1 MIEKLSP
8 ALRRYFLVRWF
19 DGEWGSEGMEGLCTS
34 PDWLEVLP
42 EMVAAFA
49 ELGAVQHAAMIES
62 LPPLVE
68 RARQARTEAEQDALF
83 PQFKRLDRKWK
94 AFERTE
100 NLEERIFE
108 SIKAEYTPYLHNP
121 EPQQDAGGNSR

>member
-1 MIEKLSP
+1 MWLYLLDLVPKGRTAYGRRVRRLIEKISP

-34 PDWLEVLP
+34 HDWLEVLS

-49 ELGAVQHAAMIES
+49 ELGAVQHAATIES

-68 RARQARTEAEQDALF
+68 RARRARTEAEQDALL
-83 PQFKRLDRKWK
+83 PLFKRLDQPR
-94 AFERTE
+94 F
-100 NLEERIFE
+100 
-108 SIKAEYTPYLHNP
+108 
-121 EPQQDAGGNSR
+121 